1 MRSIFST
8 VAIIILMNN
17 FNERNKVYI
26 YKYITKFVL
35 KIDHL
40 FLCFYTN
47 EHIYRL
53 DLATRSSSS
62 FFLIA

>member
-1 MRSIFST
+1 
-8 VAIIILMNN
+8 MNN
-17 FNERNKVYI
+17 FNERNGVYI
-26 YKYITKFVL
+26 YIYITKFVL

>member
-1 MRSIFST
+1 MKE
-8 VAIIILMNN
+8 MG
-17 FNERNKVYI
+17 YI
-26 YKYITKFVL
+26 YIYIYITKFVL